1 MENASKALLMAA
13 GVLIGLMIISL
24 AILLFNS
31 FGGTSATIHQNIETQ
46 QIEQFNSQFTVY
58 NGKDNVTIYDIISMA
73 NLATQNNKQYEFQ
86 KGKGNEYNNYIQI
99 LLQTESIEYGV
110 DTSSK
115 TQEDDYNT
123 RIKNDTEQ
131 IGQERESTDLPT
143 YSVTVE
149 ISQYTKRV
157 YRVTCKKNAT

>member
-73 NLATQNNKQYEFQ
+73 NLATQNNKQYEFS
-86 KGKGNEYNNYIQI
+86 KSEGKEFNNYIQ
-99 LLQTESIEYGV
+99 LLLESEPIEFGKETTSKKQEEIYNEKIKE
-110 DTSSK
+110 DTNQISSS
-115 TQEDDYNT
+115 EN
-123 RIKNDTEQ
+123 
-131 IGQERESTDLPT
+131 LPT
-143 YSVTVE
+143 YTVTVE

-157 YRVTCKKNAT
+157 YKVTCKKNAT

>member
-86 KGKGNEYNNYIQI
+86 KGEGKENNNYIEIQ
-99 LLQTESIEYGV
+99 LQNNPIEYGIG
-110 DTSSK
+110 TSRD
-115 TQEDDYNT
+115 TQENDYNEK
-123 RIKNDTEQ
+123 IKNDTEQ
-131 IGQERESTDLPT
+131 IGQAGGSTDLPT

-157 YRVTCKKNAT
+157 YKVTCIKNAT

>member
-24 AILLFNS
+24 AVLLFNS

-73 NLATQNNKQYEFQ
+73 NLATQNNKQYEFH
-86 KGKGNEYNNYIQI
+86 KGEGNDKNNYINI
-99 LLQTESIEYGV
+99 RLQGESIEYGV
-110 DTSSK
+110 ETSSK
-115 TQEDDYNT
+115 TQEDNYNEK
-123 RIKNDTEQ
+123 IKKDTEK
-131 IGQERESTDLPT
+131 IGQAGGSTDLPT

-157 YRVTCKKNAT
+157 YKVICNKN